1 MLWCGTLRSSV
12 LTNFFFIFSSKSW
25 WLCLVVGFLCS
36 CIVFTPV
43 FLHSFLLHKTILYY
57 FLVFFFFFLILLLV
71 ALSLLLIY
79 FACSNFA
86 HLTNNHLSHIFFYF
100 CNVCIII
107 IDLRALFRS
116 LFLLLSRIVILS
128 SALSIYI
135 CFHLF
140 SCVVFV
146 FPLTNVFFFLVCFWF

>member
-1 MLWCGTLRSSV
+1 MFSGWVSLQLYCFYTCIFTQFSLTQNYFVLLFSV
-12 LTNFFFIFSSKSW
+12 
-25 WLCLVVGFLCS
+25 
-36 CIVFTPV
+36 
-43 FLHSFLLHKTILYY
+43 
-57 FLVFFFFFLILLLV
+57 FFFFLILLLV

-128 SALSIYI
+128 SARSIYI

-146 FPLTNVFFFLVCFWF
+146 FPLTNVFFFPCVFLVLIWLKLK